1 MFKNSG
7 PVFRGETLAYD
18 VHVSRT
24 KAQTE
29 VELPTMEAK
38 KGVPMTAGG
47 HHLNGSIQVGR
58 EQIKSTL
65 TPELPE
71 LEEVAQQM
79 PQVEIWIRIVF
90 GSWIRIRNRI
100 GVKSRI
106 RIQICI
112 KFKIRKL

>member
-1 MFKNSG
+1 M
-7 PVFRGETLAYD
+7 AYD

-29 VELPTMEAK
+29 VELPAVTEAK
-38 KGVPMTAGG
+38 KGVPMTMAGG
-47 HHLNGSIQVGR
+47 HHLNGSSQVGR